1 MSDAAWLPE
10 PGTVRIER
18 RMPAPVE
25 RVWKHLVDP
34 GLRAT
39 WFAGGSM
46 AEAVGSTF
54 EFRYDHS
61 LLSSE
66 PIPDDYDGPSSRT
79 ARVTRFEPPRVLA
92 FTWGSAGEVIVE
104 LTPAGDET
112 LLVLTHRRLASGDDA
127 PAAAGWHAHL
137 DVLEDRLCGGE
148 VRAFWAGYERLGVE
162 YRAKFAQPPLS
173 PGAER

>member
-1 MSDAAWLPE
+1 MSDGAWLPE
-10 PGTVRIER
+10 PGTIRIER

-25 RVWKHLVDP
+25 RVWEHLVEP

-39 WFAGGSM
+39 WFAGGSS
-46 AEAVGSTF
+46 AHAVGSTF
-54 EFRYDHS
+54 ELRYDHS

-92 FTWGSAGEVIVE
+92 FTWGSAGEVTIE
-104 LTPAGDET
+104 LAPIGDET
-112 LLVLTHRRLASGDDA
+112 LLVLTHCRLAGGDDA

-137 DVLEDRLCGGE
+137 DVLEDRLGGGE
-148 VRAFWAGYERLGVE
+148 LRAFWAAYERLQAE
-162 YRAKFAQPPLS
+162 YRVRFAGP
-173 PGAER
+173 AR